1 VLDERLLALA
11 QRLASDEELVEGR
24 AAAEITVEDA
34 ADIVDAL
41 HAQLDD
47 ATAARAEHA
56 AQQGMPLACGP
67 GCTGCCEEL
76 VLIFLPE
83 AHAVARWLMRDENR
97 AAREAFLEAY
107 PAWKQRVG
115 AAPAELAATYAAGDA
130 DEFLVRHVAQW
141 RRRILCAFNRDGLC
155 TIYPVRPLLCRNAHA
170 VGTSAHCY
178 GDDPS
183 GEPVVHLGAR
193 AVDAFVD
200 NVRAFNRAAH
210 HALGGPRREP
220 RALCD
225 EVHRLLIDWP
235 RRER

>member
-11 QRLASDEELVEGR
+11 RRLATDDELVEGR
-24 AAAEITVEDA
+24 GAGAISVEDA

-41 HAQLDD
+41 HEQLDE
-47 ATAARAEHA
+47 ATSARAEHA
-56 AQQGMPLACGP
+56 ARAGMALACGP

-76 VLIFLPE
+76 VLVFLPE

-107 PAWKQRVG
+107 PAWKARAGDAPEEV
-115 AAPAELAATYAAGDA
+115 AAAFAAGDA
-130 DEFLVRHVAQW
+130 DLLMARHLAHW
-141 RRRILCAFNRDGLC
+141 RRRILCAFNQGGLC
-155 TIYPVRPLLCRNAHA
+155 GIYPVRPLLCRNAHA
-170 VGTSAHCY
+170 VGTPAHCY

-183 GEPVVHLGAR
+183 GDPVVHLRAR
-193 AVDAFVD
+193 AVDDFIE
-200 NVRAFNRAAH
+200 NVRAFTRAAH

-225 EVHRLLIDWP
+225 EVHRLLLDWP
-235 RRER
+235 GRER